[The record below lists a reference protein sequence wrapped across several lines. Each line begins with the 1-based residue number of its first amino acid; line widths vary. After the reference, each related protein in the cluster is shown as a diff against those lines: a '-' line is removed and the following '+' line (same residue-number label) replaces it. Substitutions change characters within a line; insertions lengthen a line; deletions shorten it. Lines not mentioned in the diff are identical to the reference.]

1 MSGLVSIWGLIG
13 ITGTMYRGL
22 LFLSL
27 MTLVVLV
34 GASRDDGP
42 NSHGVFRQGNPLTIR
57 VAAQDFRPLP
67 FHELAKRVDRRYRGR
82 LIGADIAPPTP
93 QERELG
99 AALVYEFRLMTPQR
113 HLLLIRMD
121 ARNGRFLEVAGRG
134 QIAAL
139 RREPLDDDDD
149 NDFDED

>member
-1 MSGLVSIWGLIG
+1 
-13 ITGTMYRGL
+13 MYRGL

-134 QIAAL
+134 QLAAL
-139 RREPLDDDDD
+139 RRDPRDDDDD